1 MWLGPGRA
9 LADGEVVVDGGR
21 VVSVGPSGATPTDR
35 VLEVDGFLMPG
46 VADRHVHVGLSDP
59 AAILQGGVTAARD
72 LGWPA
77 ERIFPVADAS
87 ELPTFTGPLIRAVGP
102 MLTAPGG
109 YPTRAP
115 WAPAGTGR
123 ELASP
128 TEAEVAVD
136 DLAGRGAV
144 AIKVAL
150 NADAGPVLGDAELA
164 AIVAAAAE
172 RGLPVTAHCQ
182 GVGQVGRA
190 AGAGV
195 AELAHTPW
203 SERLPDALVAALA
216 ATTRIVSTLDIQ
228 SYGRDTPEIRTAL
241 DNLRRFHAAGGRIAY
256 GTDLGNGPI
265 TPGIHLTE
273 VFLLRDAGLAA
284 DELLGA
290 MAFGPLEPGAPAD
303 LLALGSDPR
312 EDLTAFED
320 VVAVIRGGRLVA
332 GRG

>member
-1 MWLGPGRA
+1 M
-9 LADGEVVVDGGR
+9 VVDGGR
-21 VVSVGPSGATPTDR
+21 VRSVGVAGATPTDR
-35 VLEVDGFLMPG
+35 TLEVDGFLMPG
-46 VADRHVHVGLSDP
+46 VVDRHVHVGLSDP
-59 AAILQGGVTAARD
+59 VAILQGGVTAARD

-109 YPTRAP
+109 YPTRAS
-115 WAPAGTGR
+115 WAPPGTGR
-123 ELASP
+123 ELASAD
-128 TEAEVAVD
+128 EAEAVVG
-136 DLAGRGAV
+136 DLAARGAV

-164 AIVAAAAE
+164 AIVAAASLH
-172 RGLPVTAHCQ
+172 GLPVTAHCQ
-182 GVGQVGRA
+182 GIGQVGRA

-203 SERLPDALVAALA
+203 SERLTDALVGALA

-265 TPGIHLTE
+265 APGIHLTE
-273 VFLLRDAGLAA
+273 VFLLRDVGVTP
-284 DELLGA
+284 DELLAA
-290 MAFGPLEPGAPAD
+290 MVLGPLEPGVPAD

-320 VVAVIRGGRLVA
+320 IVAVFRSGRLVA

>member
-1 MWLGPGRA
+1 MR
-9 LADGEVVVDGGR
+9 
-21 VVSVGPSGATPTDR
+21 SVGVAGATPTDR

-46 VADRHVHVGLSDP
+46 VVDRHVHVGLSDP
-59 AAILQGGVTAARD
+59 VAILQGGVTAARD

-77 ERIFPVADAS
+77 ERIFPIADAS

-115 WAPAGTGR
+115 WAPPGTGR

-128 TEAEVAVD
+128 EEAEAAVA

-150 NADAGPVLGDAELA
+150 NADAGPVLGDAELS
-164 AIVAAAAE
+164 AIVGAAAAA
-172 RGLPVTAHCQ
+172 GLPVTAHCQ

-203 SERLPDALVAALA
+203 SERLTDALVGALA

-273 VFLLRDAGLAA
+273 VYLLRDAGLAPE
-284 DELLGA
+284 ELLAA
-290 MAFGPLEPGAPAD
+290 MALGPLEPGTPAD
-303 LLALGSDPR
+303 LLALGADPR

-320 VVAVIRGGRLVA
+320 VVAVFRSGRLVA

>member
-1 MWLGPGRA
+1 MR
-9 LADGEVVVDGGR
+9 
-21 VVSVGPSGATPTDR
+21 SVGAAGAAPTDR
-35 VLEVDGFLMPG
+35 VVEVDGFLMPG

-59 AAILQGGVTAARD
+59 VAILQGGVTAVRD

-77 ERIFPVADAS
+77 ERIFPIADAS
-87 ELPTFTGPLIRAVGP
+87 ELPTFTGPLVRAVGP

-115 WAPAGTGR
+115 WAPPGTGR
-123 ELASP
+123 ELTS
-128 TEAEVAVD
+128 TREAAAAVAE
-136 DLAGRGAV
+136 LAGRGAV

-150 NADAGPVLGDAELA
+150 NADAGPVLDDPVLA
-164 AIVAAAAE
+164 AIVAASSSH
-172 RGLPVTAHCQ
+172 GLPVTAHCQ
-182 GVGQVGRA
+182 GIGQVGRA

-203 SERLPDALVAALA
+203 SERLPDALIAALA

-228 SYGRDTPEIRTAL
+228 SYGRDTPEIRIAL

-265 TPGIHLTE
+265 VPGVHLTE
-273 VFLLRDAGLAA
+273 VFLMRDVGLAPE
-284 DELLGA
+284 ELLGA
-290 MAFGPLEPGAPAD
+290 MVAGPLEPGVPAD
-303 LLALGSDPR
+303 LLALGADPR

-320 VVAVIRGGRLVA
+320 VVAVFRAGRLVA

>member
-1 MWLGPGRA
+1 M
-9 LADGEVVVDGGR
+9 
-21 VVSVGPSGATPTDR
+21 
-35 VLEVDGFLMPG
+35 LEIDGFLMPG
-46 VADRHVHVGLSDP
+46 VVDRHVHVGLSDP
-59 AAILQGGVTAARD
+59 VAILQGGVTAARD

-77 ERIFPVADAS
+77 ERIFPIADAS

-115 WAPAGTGR
+115 WAPPGTGR

-128 TEAEVAVD
+128 QEAESAVT

-164 AIVAAAAE
+164 AIVGTAATH
-172 RGLPVTAHCQ
+172 GLPVTAHCQ

-203 SERLPDALVAALA
+203 SERLTDALVGALA

-273 VFLLRDAGLAA
+273 VFLLRDAGLTSDALLAA
-284 DELLGA
+284 MVLGT
-290 MAFGPLEPGAPAD
+290 LEPGVPAD

-320 VVAVIRGGRLVA
+320 IVAVLRGGRLVA